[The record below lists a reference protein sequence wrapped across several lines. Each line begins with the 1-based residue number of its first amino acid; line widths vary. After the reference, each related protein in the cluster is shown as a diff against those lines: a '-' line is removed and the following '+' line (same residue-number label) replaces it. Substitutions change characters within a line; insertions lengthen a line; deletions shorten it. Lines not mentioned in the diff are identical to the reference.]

1 MVVVVQMCGKTQEM
15 SVMSRTWMRE
25 NLKDFANT
33 YPNVK
38 VETKYVANKH
48 PILIGEYSISLNR
61 M

>member
-1 MVVVVQMCGKTQEM
+1 MCGKTQEM

-38 VETKYVANKH
+38 VETKYVTNKH